1 MLGWL
6 RRRCR
11 RSTGR
16 HHRRAPQQHVTPAA
30 AATSPP
36 AFRHRLGPPTEPGLL
51 AVVPDVDAATANADT
66 VRIVVVPPVEQSG
79 RHSVRAI
86 AAARAPAGPRTLQL
100 HAVQPHPR
108 FTR

>member
-1 MLGWL
+1 VLGWL
-6 RRRCR
+6 RRRPR
-11 RSTGR
+11 PTGR

-51 AVVPDVDAATANADT
+51 AAVPDPDAAASADT
-66 VRIVVVPPVEQSG
+66 VRIVAVPAVEQSG